1 MNRIF
6 ITIAFCFSIST
17 IANAQQ
23 SFTLSSSTKSGLTV
37 YVYDVRDQAHL
48 PDAQV
53 VLIMDKDTIRET
65 TDYNGEVNYNGR
77 FLTDSVEIT
86 VSHPEYIT
94 QSQNMIVPPNPNS
107 AKWGIHFYPK
117 KKENADAVKQ

>member
-1 MNRIF
+1 M
-6 ITIAFCFSIST
+6 

-23 SFTLSSSTKSGLTV
+23 GFVVDSSTKSGLTV
-37 YVYDVRDQAHL
+37 YVYDVRDQARL

-94 QSQNMIVPPNPNS
+94 QSQNRIVPPNPNR
-107 AKWGIHFYPK
+107 AKWSRHIYLK